1 VRIISGKNR
10 GRKINVP
17 KNLHIRPTTDFAK
30 ESLFNIINNN
40 FNYNTLDVLDLFS
53 GTGCI
58 SYEFASRGAKSV
70 VAVDKN
76 FKCIDFISKNVYEI
90 KFSNIK
96 VIRANV
102 FSFLNTI
109 SKKFDLIFADPPYSL
124 PHIEKVTE
132 LVFSNNILNKNGCLI
147 IEHSEKSCFSDHEY
161 FLKQRNYGSVNF
173 SFLSEDQSLSF

>member
-1 VRIISGKNR
+1 MRIISGKNR
-10 GRKINVP
+10 GRKINPP

-40 FNYNTLDVLDLFS
+40 FDYENIDVLDLFS

-70 VAVDKN
+70 IAVEKS
-76 FKCIDFISKNVYEI
+76 FKCIDFISKNVYDI

-124 PHIEKVTE
+124 PNIEKITD
-132 LVFSNNILNKNGCLI
+132 LVFSNKLLNKNGCLI
-147 IEHSEKSCFSDHEY
+147 IEHSEKSCFSNHEY
-161 FLKQRNYGSVNF
+161 FLKQRSYGSVNF
-173 SFLSEDQSLSF
+173 SFLSEDQNLRF